1 MPILQRK
8 TVLPA
13 LLPASNDKQD
23 SRWSGIWGP
32 LIFCNYSRENRKLHW
47 LGRPK
52 SVQVCIMKIFCFRI
66 SLWLQPL
73 FLEPWGS
80 GKGLKE
86 KVVIIPNAGEDE
98 KKLDFSYNVNGNVKW
113 CTLETSLAVPLK
125 TEYTTYLT
133 HQSHTGHLFRRHE
146 YVYPRTCMLIAA
158 LSLRLKAGNNQNVL
172 YKVKLW
178 YNYPMKYYQGWTIY
192 ACNNLNGFQ
201 GHCAE

>member
-158 LSLRLKAGNNQNVL
+158 LLTFA
-172 YKVKLW
+172 
-178 YNYPMKYYQGWTIY
+178 
-192 ACNNLNGFQ
+192 
-201 GHCAE
+201 